1 MIDVHAHLNDERLLP
16 RADEIVNSMDAD
28 GLDGIIVVGYDY
40 PSSKT
45 AFELAKKY
53 ERVYAAVGCHPH
65 DSKYYSD
72 EEENFYKSVASDDKV
87 VAIGEIGLDYHY
99 DLSPRDVQRDIFAR
113 QLVLADSLKLP
124 VELHVREAYKDALD
138 VLTAHKNYLNSG
150 VLLHCYSGSAEMVR
164 EFDRFDCYYS
174 FGGTVT
180 YKNANK
186 GEVLE
191 RVRRE
196 RLLIETDCPYLA
208 PVPMRGKDNEPKFA
222 NYTLSAIAAML
233 NVDRAELER
242 LTSDNARNLFRKMK

>member
-16 RADEIVNSMDAD
+16 RADEIVGAMSAD
-28 GLDGIIVVGYDY
+28 GLESIIVVGYDF

-45 AFELAKKY
+45 AYELSKKFGN
-53 ERVYAAVGCHPH
+53 VYAAVGCHPH
-65 DSKYYSD
+65 DSKSYTD
-72 EEENFYKSVASDDKV
+72 EEENFYRSVASDDKV

-99 DLSPRDVQRDIFAR
+99 DLSPRDVQKEIFAR
-113 QLVLADSLKLP
+113 QLALADELKLP

-138 VLTAHKNYLNSG
+138 ILTACKNYLNSG

-164 EFDRFDCYYS
+164 EFDKFDCYYS

-191 RVRRE
+191 RVRRD
-196 RLLIETDCPYLA
+196 RLLLETDCPYLA
-208 PVPMRGKDNEPKFA
+208 PVPMRGKDNEPKYVQ
-222 NYTLSAIAAML
+222 YTLSAIASML
-233 NVDRAELER
+233 NMERADLET
-242 LTSDNARNLFRKMK
+242 LTSNNAKKLFRKLK